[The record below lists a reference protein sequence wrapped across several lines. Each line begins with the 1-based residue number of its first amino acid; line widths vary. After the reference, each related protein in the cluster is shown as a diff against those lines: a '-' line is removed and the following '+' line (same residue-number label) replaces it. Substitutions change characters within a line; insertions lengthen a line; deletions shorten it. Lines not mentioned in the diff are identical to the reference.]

1 VITEEE
7 FRQSLHDHAAPLL
20 ADLHPEPGLIEVLRH
35 RQVRRTR
42 VLVAGAGVAVIVV
55 AAGATA
61 LAQLV
66 PAGRGGGSLP
76 AVGSAADAS
85 PAPAATVG
93 DIPLVSTGNCAGLTV
108 TAAVQTGGWP
118 TWRIAP
124 GGDRNAITVPGGILM
139 YLQASGPCVDALT
152 FRTSGGLLQGPAAN
166 SSTTRF
172 NSQGVG
178 VVVTHNVSA
187 GTQDI
192 ELWLGCATAPGAA
205 GACNGNPEELA
216 VIPVTVVPRSAGS
229 DNAAR
234 PSDASGSAPALQASR
249 SPDPA
254 APAAAACVGAQLA
267 VDYVG
272 VTFGTGMNFAPL
284 RIRNVASSDCT
295 LTGNVTVVGLDAAG
309 REVTNSQAFPVAPG
323 LVLTAHTQS
332 VAAGAAVPAGVS
344 IAWVP
349 VAATVRDAGGY
360 CANLVVPKTWS
371 VTIAGV
377 ATLIANGDGRFPA
390 SGAATA
396 TAAFGACGGELAQ
409 PQGEQVTRL
418 G

>member
-7 FRQSLHDHAAPLL
+7 FRQSLQEHAGPLL
-20 ADLHPEPGLIEVLRH
+20 ADLQPQPGLIEALRH
-35 RQVRRTR
+35 RQARRTR
-42 VLVAGAGVAVIVV
+42 VLVAGAGIVVIVV

-61 LAQLV
+61 LAQLA

-76 AVGSAADAS
+76 GVGSAADAR

-108 TAAVQTGGWP
+108 TAAVQTEGWP

-124 GGDRNAITVPGGILM
+124 GRDRNAITVPGGILM
-139 YLQASGPCVDALT
+139 YLQASGPCVAALT

-166 SSTTRF
+166 RSTSTF

-192 ELWLGCATAPGAA
+192 ELWLGCATAPKAA
-205 GACNGNPEELA
+205 GACNGNPERLA
-216 VIPVTVVPRSAGS
+216 EIPVTVVPRSAGS
-229 DNAAR
+229 GNAPNSAA
-234 PSDASGSAPALQASR
+234 ASVSAPALQGLR

-254 APAAAACVGAQLA
+254 AQAARACAAAQLA

-272 VTFGTGMNFAPL
+272 VTSGTGMNFAPL
-284 RIRNVASSDCT
+284 RIRDVASSDCA
-295 LTGNVTVVGLDAAG
+295 LTGEVTVVGLDAAG

-323 LVLTAHTQS
+323 LVLTAHAPS

-349 VAATVRDAGGY
+349 VSAAVRDAGGY
-360 CANLVVPKTWS
+360 CPNLVVPKTWS
-371 VTIAGV
+371 VTIEGM
-377 ATLIANGDGRFPA
+377 ATLVANGDGRFPT
-390 SGAATA
+390 SGATA
-396 TAAFGACGGELAQ
+396 TGGMGACGGHLAQ
-409 PQGEQVTRL
+409 PQGEQVTPL